1 MFNSLKNKEK
11 EELLPE
17 HIGIIMDGNGRWAK
31 KKGKPRIFGHK
42 AGMDSLKDVAVHGAR
57 RGIKVM
63 TVYAF
68 STENW
73 TRPVDEVKFIM
84 SLPIDFYSK
93 YVPVLKEENIQIR
106 MIGEREGL
114 PKATL
119 DSIDRATEETY
130 ENNGMILNF
139 AMNYGGRRDIVLA
152 IQALAKS
159 GQDLSSLTEEELSKH
174 LQTAVLPEN
183 LRDPDLIIRTS
194 GEQRM
199 SNFLTWQS
207 AYSELY
213 FAQTAWPDFDEEEL
227 DKAISAF
234 QSVTADMEES
244 NNDATNYYRCSCR
257 RNFFSPLASRRSLLS
272 NLSRF
277 ACYHCDARVV
287 SDVQASII
295 II

>member
-1 MFNSLKNKEK
+1 MFNNLKNKEQ

-31 KKGKPRIFGHK
+31 QKGKPRIFGHK

-106 MIGEREGL
+106 MI
-114 PKATL
+114 
-119 DSIDRATEETY
+119 
-130 ENNGMILNF
+130 
-139 AMNYGGRRDIVLA
+139 
-152 IQALAKS
+152 AKS
-159 GQDLSSLTEEELSKH
+159 GQDLSLLTEEELSKH

-213 FAQTAWPDFDEEEL
+213 FAQTAWPDFDDKEL

-234 QSVTADMEES
+234 QKRD
-244 NNDATNYYRCSCR
+244 R
-257 RNFFSPLASRRSLLS
+257 R
-272 NLSRF
+272 
-277 ACYHCDARVV
+277 YGGVK
-287 SDVQASII
+287 
-295 II
+295 

>member
-1 MFNSLKNKEK
+1 MFNNLKNKEQ

-31 KKGKPRIFGHK
+31 QKGKPRIFGHK

-63 TVYAF
+63 TVYVF

-119 DSIDRATEETY
+119 DSIDRAAQETS
-130 ENNGMILNF
+130 ENDGMILNF
-139 AMNYGGRRDIVLA
+139 AMNYGGRRDIILA
-152 IQALAKS
+152 IQELAKS
-159 GQDLSSLTEEELSKH
+159 GQDLSLLTEEELSKH

-213 FAQTAWPDFDEEEL
+213 FAQTAWPDFDDKEL

-234 QSVTADMEES
+234 QKRD
-244 NNDATNYYRCSCR
+244 R
-257 RNFFSPLASRRSLLS
+257 R
-272 NLSRF
+272 
-277 ACYHCDARVV
+277 YGGVK
-287 SDVQASII
+287 
-295 II
+295 

>member
-1 MFNSLKNKEK
+1 MFNNLKNKEQ

-31 KKGKPRIFGHK
+31 QKGKPRIFGHK

-119 DSIDRATEETY
+119 DSIDRAAQETS
-130 ENNGMILNF
+130 ENDGMILNF
-139 AMNYGGRRDIVLA
+139 AMNYGGRRDIILA
-152 IQALAKS
+152 IQELAKS
-159 GQDLSSLTEEELSKH
+159 GQDLSLLTEEELSK
-174 LQTAVLPEN
+174 N

-213 FAQTAWPDFDEEEL
+213 FAQTAWPDFDDKEL

-234 QSVTADMEES
+234 QKRD
-244 NNDATNYYRCSCR
+244 R
-257 RNFFSPLASRRSLLS
+257 R
-272 NLSRF
+272 
-277 ACYHCDARVV
+277 YGGVK
-287 SDVQASII
+287 
-295 II
+295 